1 MAISSAACGEPYLL
15 AEASESTSTGRT
27 PQGAG
32 AVAIPGGLHGRE
44 ATLSLATMTYLIRLS
59 VISALLVSGAA
70 AAQTSPPVTP
80 MTPDVMDKYEQ
91 TLPSADFIRRDAM
104 VPMRDGVK
112 LYTVIVM
119 KKGTANAPILLSRT
133 PYDAHHSTHRV
144 ASQRIVDILEI
155 MDAEFAEDGYIR
167 VYQDIRGLHRSEG
180 DWVLNRPL
188 AGPLNDTGIDESTD
202 AYDTIEWLVK
212 NTPESN
218 GKVGIIGSS
227 YLGFTTLMAEINPHP
242 ALKAA
247 VPQSPM
253 VDGWMGDDWF
263 HNGAFRVNSLGF
275 PVGQGTNK
283 AKGGG
288 EFALG
293 GGDHYTRYL
302 EAGSVADLVK
312 MLGIGHYPG
321 IRKFLDNPAY
331 TEFWSLQAVDK
342 WLAAQPLKVP
352 TLLEVGQ
359 WDQEDSYG
367 APAVYRAMEPKDKNN
382 DMVFLHIGPWRHSGA
397 NHYGHD
403 LGALTFTGD
412 TAREWRVK
420 YVKPFFDHYLKGGP
434 DPKTPPVLTYATG
447 ANQWNISQRWPMGV
461 AKPLYLAA
469 GGAVTFDKPKAS
481 GREDYISD
489 PAKPVPFLPRPI
501 DMDDASQWK
510 PWLIRDQRF
519 VSERPDVASWKS
531 APLAKA
537 VHIMGAPEV
546 ELFASTTGT
555 DSDWVVKLID
565 VYPNDVPE
573 AASQGAKPSMA
584 GYELAVGIE
593 IFRGRYVRDFAKPV
607 PLKPGKV
614 ERYGWKL
621 PDVDHVFLPGHRI
634 MVQIQSTLFPLYDR
648 NPQTFVENIMY
659 AKPGDYRKATQSIW
673 FGGANASAVVLPVVP

>member
-1 MAISSAACGEPYLL
+1 MTTLTRFVSLLAGAALFTGTAAISQNVAAP
-15 AEASESTSTGRT
+15 
-27 PQGAG
+27 
-32 AVAIPGGLHGRE
+32 
-44 ATLSLATMTYLIRLS
+44 
-59 VISALLVSGAA
+59 
-70 AAQTSPPVTP
+70 SPPRVTP
-80 MTPDVMDKYEQ
+80 MTPDVIDKYEQ

-112 LYTVIVM
+112 LYTSIVM
-119 KKGTANAPILLSRT
+119 KKGSANAPILLSRS
-133 PYDAHHSTHRV
+133 PYDAHKSTHRV
-144 ASQRIVDILEI
+144 ASQRIVDILEV
-155 MDAEFAEDGYIR
+155 MDAEFAADGYIR

-180 DWVLNRPL
+180 AYVMNRPL

-227 YLGFTTLMAEINPHP
+227 YLGFTVLMALLHPHP

-263 HNGAFRVNSLGF
+263 HNGAFRVNSLNYA
-275 PVGQGTNK
+275 VGQGTDK

-293 GGDHYTRYL
+293 VADDYTRYL
-302 EAGSVADLVK
+302 EAGSVADFAR
-312 MLGIGHYPG
+312 MLGIEGTPG
-321 IRKFLDNPAY
+321 VRKFLENPAY

-342 WLAAQPLKVP
+342 WLAAQPLTVP
-352 TLLEVGQ
+352 TMLEVGQ

-367 APAVYRAMEPKDKNN
+367 APAVYRALEPKDKNN
-382 DMVFLHIGPWRHSGA
+382 DLVSLVIGPWRHSGA
-397 NHYGHD
+397 NHYGYD

-412 TAREWRVK
+412 TAREWRVR
-420 YVKPFFDHYLKGGP
+420 YVKPFFDHWLKGGP

-447 ANQWNISQRWPMGV
+447 VNQWNVSARWPVGV
-461 AKPLYLAA
+461 AMPIYLAA
-469 GGAVTFDKPKAS
+469 DGAATFERPKAA
-481 GREDYISD
+481 GHEEYVSD
-489 PAKPVPFLPRPI
+489 PAKPVPFIPRPI
-501 DMDDASQWK
+501 DMDDATQWK

-519 VSERPDVASWKS
+519 VSERPDVASWRS
-531 APLAKA
+531 APLEKP

-546 ELFASTTGT
+546 ELFAATSGT

-565 VYPNDVPE
+565 IQPNDVPE
-573 AASQGAKPSMA
+573 SAAQGAKPGMA
-584 GYELAVGIE
+584 GYELPIGIE
-593 IFRGRYVRDFAKPV
+593 IFRGRYLKSFAQPA

-614 ERYGWKL
+614 ERYRWAL

-648 NPQTFVENIMY
+648 NPQTYVDNIMY
-659 AKPGDYRKATQSIW
+659 AKPGDYKKATQSIW
-673 FGGANASAVVLPVVP
+673 YGGATATAVMLPVVR

>member
-1 MAISSAACGEPYLL
+1 MKLITAGLLFIAA
-15 AEASESTSTGRT
+15 T
-27 PQGAG
+27 
-32 AVAIPGGLHGRE
+32 AVA
-44 ATLSLATMTYLIRLS
+44 
-59 VISALLVSGAA
+59 
-70 AAQTSPPVTP
+70 QTPPRVTP
-80 MTPDVMDKYEQ
+80 MTPDVIDKYEQ
-91 TLPSADFIRRDAM
+91 TLPTADFIRRDTM

-112 LYTVIVM
+112 LYTVVVM
-119 KKGTANAPILLSRT
+119 KKGTAQAPILLSRS
-133 PYDAHHSTHRV
+133 PYDAHKSTHRV
-144 ASQRIVDILEI
+144 DSQRIVDILEV
-155 MDAEFAEDGYIR
+155 MDHEFAEDGYIR

-180 DWVLNRPL
+180 AWVLNRPL
-188 AGPLNDTGIDESTD
+188 AGPVNDTGIDESTD

-263 HNGAFRVNSLGF
+263 HNGAFRAFALDYI
-275 PVGQGTNK
+275 VGLSTKKGD
-283 AKGGG
+283 GGG
-288 EFALG
+288 DFALG
-293 GGDHYTRYL
+293 EGDHYTRYL
-302 EAGSVADLVK
+302 EAGSVADFAK
-312 MLGIGHYPG
+312 MLGIDNITGV
-321 IRKFLDNPAY
+321 RKFLENPAY

-342 WLAAQPLKVP
+342 WLAAHPLKVP

-367 APAVYRAMEPKDKNN
+367 APAVYRAMEPKDRNN

-397 NHYGHD
+397 NHYGYD

-412 TAREWRVK
+412 TAREWRVE

-434 DPKTPPVLTYATG
+434 NPKTPPVLTYATG
-447 ANQWNISQRWPMGV
+447 INKWQASPRWPMGT
-461 AKPLYLAA
+461 AKPIYLAA
-469 GGAVTFDKPKAS
+469 GGIATFERPKTS

-489 PAKPVPFLPRPI
+489 PAKPVPFIPRPI
-501 DMDDASQWK
+501 NMNDANQWK

-519 VSERPDVASWKS
+519 VSDRPDVASWKS
-531 APLAKA
+531 APLEKA

-573 AASQGAKPSMA
+573 SAAQGAKPSMA
-584 GYELAVGIE
+584 GYELPIGIE
-593 IFRGRYVRDFAKPV
+593 IFRGRYVKSFAQPT

-614 ERYGWKL
+614 EHYRWKL

-634 MVQIQSTLFPLYDR
+634 MVQVQSSLFPLYDR
-648 NPQTFVENIMY
+648 NPQTYVDNIMF
-659 AKPGDYRKATQSIW
+659 AKPGDYKKATQSIW
-673 FGGANASAVVLPVVP
+673 FGGANATSVVLPALP